1 MFWKKK
7 PTVEMKQSDD
17 AVTTLSSD
25 GESFT
30 FRKEELGALHE
41 QMNEWYKFL
50 NWSIGLVCFGFAQ
63 AAHGTPHPPLNALLS
78 AIWISIIYFGGLK
91 TYFPS
96 KLDELRKV
104 KSKLKKPVLKLL
116 EGGYLGIRV
125 MILKLPFFAIGYA
138 YLFFIVLLWVPSM
151 QNFTVS
157 GTKLGDI
164 MLPRE
169 CTCIAKPDGKVQANP
184 AVQGTLRDEAA
195 QRP

>member
-7 PTVEMKQSDD
+7 LTLELKQYDGY
-17 AVTTLSSD
+17 VIICSSD
-25 GESFT
+25 GESFK
-30 FRKEELGALHE
+30 FMKEELGALHE

-50 NWSIGLVCFGFAQ
+50 NWTIGLVCFGFAQ

-78 AIWISIIYFGGLK
+78 GIWISIIYFGGLK

-104 KSKLKKPVLKLL
+104 KSNLKKPVLNLL
-116 EGGYLGIRV
+116 EGRYLGV
-125 MILKLPFFAIGYA
+125 LEMCQKLPFFFIGYV
-138 YLFFIVLLWVPSM
+138 YLFFIVLLWIPGM
-151 QNFTVS
+151 QSLPVM

-169 CTCIAKPDGKVQANP
+169 CTCIAKLEVKEQANP
-184 AVQGTLRDEAA
+184 ER
-195 QRP
+195 